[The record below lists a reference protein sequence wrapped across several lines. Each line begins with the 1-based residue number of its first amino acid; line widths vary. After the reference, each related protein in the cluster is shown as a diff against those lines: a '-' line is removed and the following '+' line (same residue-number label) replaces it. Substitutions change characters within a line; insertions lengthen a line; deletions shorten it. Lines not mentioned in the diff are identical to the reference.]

1 MTTASIPSAAPLAAQ
16 AHGLLSTLATHA
28 VAALHLHGPGRWA
41 LALAVVA
48 VALVFGRVGTQVLAA
63 ILRWGLVLGALLFAY
78 QVLRV

>member
-16 AHGLLSTLATHA
+16 AHGLLSALATHA
-28 VAALHLHGPGRWA
+28 VTALHLQGPGRWA

-48 VALVFGRVGTQVLAA
+48 VTLVFGRVGTQVLAA
-63 ILRWGLVLGALLFAY
+63 TLRWGLILAAVVFAY